1 MRIANSSKAVTGT
14 SLLAGILLLAYC
26 TKDDHGNPH
35 NPPNKQIE
43 WKDHSSTPAFIKKL
57 SGFENVGVYTLISS
71 DDTLPQ
77 SPQYI
82 FGGSADGAGLVK
94 QGDNYVMLV
103 NQEDN
108 YSVSRITLDKTFK
121 PVKGEYLLNS
131 DGGQWRLCSATM
143 ATPAEHGFGPLY
155 LTCGESNVE
164 GNVHGLDPLAPA
176 GNPSVGH
183 ELKALGY
190 RSAENAVPL
199 PKKTYPGKT
208 AIVIGEDADDASGGQ
223 VFLYLANST
232 GDLQN
237 GNQYMLRRTDGN
249 QRETDMTAGATYDVE
264 FAQYDKTLTGKEVA
278 DLTDQLKAIKFG
290 RVEDVDYRKGS
301 ADNGREIYFTVTGQD
316 KSGVN
321 ADASRTMYGRVYRL
335 RLDANN
341 PLKGKLEVILDG
353 DDNKGIAT
361 AFQNPDNICATENYV
376 YIQEDSNGYGTED
389 HDAYVYQYTISSKQL
404 KPVFE
409 LNHFRDTPNG
419 TRYGGTGSKFGSW
432 EYGALVDISDVIGVP
447 DAFTLCIQPHTWRGD
462 RYKGADGG
470 AKRSSENQAS
480 EVVYIKGLPR

>member
-1 MRIANSSKAVTGT
+1 MRTVNFSKAVPGT

-26 TKDDHGNPH
+26 TKDNHGNPDT
-35 NPPNKQIE
+35 PNTKIE
-43 WKDHSSTPAFIKKL
+43 WKNHSATPALIKKL
-57 SGFENVGVYTLISS
+57 SGFENVDVYTLISS
-71 DDTLPQ
+71 DDTLKQ
-77 SPQYI
+77 SPRFV

-103 NQEDN
+103 NHEDN
-108 YSVSRITLDKTFK
+108 YSVSRITLNNTFT

-164 GNVHGLDPLAPA
+164 GNVHGLDPLAAA
-176 GNPSVGH
+176 GNPAVGH

-237 GNQYMLRRTDGN
+237 GDQYMLRRTDGN
-249 QRETDMTAGATYDVE
+249 QRETDMTVGATYDVE
-264 FAQYDKTLTGKEVA
+264 FAPYDKTLTGKQVA
-278 DLTDQLKAIKFG
+278 DLTDQVKAIKFG

-321 ADASRTMYGRVYRL
+321 ADGSRTMHGRVYRL
-335 RLDANN
+335 RLNAEN

-353 DDNKGIAT
+353 DNDKGPAVD
-361 AFQNPDNICATENYV
+361 FQNPDNICVTENYV
-376 YIQEDSNGYGTED
+376 YVQEDSNGYGTET
-389 HDAYVYQYTISSKQL
+389 HDAYVYQYSITGKQL

-409 LNHFRDTPNG
+409 LNHFRNAPEGIT
-419 TRYGGTGSKFGSW
+419 YGGTGSKFGSW
-432 EYGALVDISDVIGVP
+432 EYGALVDISDLIGVP
-447 DAFTLCIQPHTWRGD
+447 DAFILCIQPHTWRGD
-462 RYKGADGG
+462 RYKGVDGG
-470 AKRSSENQAS
+470 AKRSSENQGS
-480 EVVYIKGLPR
+480 EIVYIKGLAR

>member
-1 MRIANSSKAVTGT
+1 MRTNFSKAVPGT

-26 TKDDHGNPH
+26 KKDDHGPH

-57 SGFENVGVYTLISS
+57 SGFGNVGVYTLISS
-71 DDTLPQ
+71 DDTLSQ
-77 SPQYI
+77 SPGYI

-94 QGDNYVMLV
+94 QGNNYVMLV

-143 ATPAEHGFGPLY
+143 ATPADHGFGPLY

-208 AIVIGEDADDASGGQ
+208 AIVLGEDADDASGGQ

-237 GNQYMLRRTDGN
+237 GDQYMLRRTDGN
-249 QRETDMTAGATYDVE
+249 QRETDMTVGASYDVE
-264 FAQYDKTLTGKEVA
+264 FTPYDKTLTGKLVA

-301 ADNGREIYFTVTGQD
+301 AEAGREIYFTVTGQD
-316 KSGVN
+316 RSGVN
-321 ADASRTMYGRVYRL
+321 ADGSRTMYGRVYRL
-335 RLDANN
+335 RLDASN

-353 DDNKGIAT
+353 DDNKGPAA
-361 AFQNPDNICATENYV
+361 AFQNPDNICVTENYV

-389 HDAYVYQYTISSKQL
+389 HDAYVYQYTISNKQL

-462 RYKGADGG
+462 RYKGVDGG

-480 EVVYIKGLPR
+480 EIVYIKGLPR

>member
-1 MRIANSSKAVTGT
+1 MRTVNFSKAVPGT

-26 TKDDHGNPH
+26 TKDNHGNPDT
-35 NPPNKQIE
+35 PNTKIE
-43 WKDHSSTPAFIKKL
+43 WKNHSATPALIKKL

-71 DDTLPQ
+71 DDTLKQ
-77 SPQYI
+77 SPQFV

-94 QGDNYVMLV
+94 EGDNYVMLV
-103 NQEDN
+103 NHEDN
-108 YSVSRITLDKTFK
+108 YSVSRITLDKTFT

-164 GNVHGLDPLAPA
+164 GNVHGLDPLAAA
-176 GNPSVGH
+176 GNPAVGH

-237 GNQYMLRRTDGN
+237 GDQYLLRRTDGN

-264 FAQYDKTLTGKEVA
+264 FTSYDKTLTGKQVA
-278 DLTDQLKAIKFG
+278 DLTDQVKAIKFG

-321 ADASRTMYGRVYRL
+321 ADGSRTMHGRVYRL
-335 RLDANN
+335 RLNADN

-353 DDNKGIAT
+353 DNDKGPAVD
-361 AFQNPDNICATENYV
+361 FQNPDNICVTENYV
-376 YIQEDSNGYGTED
+376 YVQEDSNGYGTET
-389 HDAYVYQYTISSKQL
+389 HDAYVYQYSITGKQL

-409 LNHFRDTPNG
+409 LNHFRNAPEG
-419 TRYGGTGSKFGSW
+419 TTYGGTGSKFGSW
-432 EYGALVDISDVIGVP
+432 EYGALSDISDLIGVP
-447 DAFTLCIQPHTWRGD
+447 DAFILCIQPHTWRGD
-462 RYKGADGG
+462 RYKGVDGG
-470 AKRSSENQAS
+470 AKRSSENQGS
-480 EVVYIKGLPR
+480 EIVYIKGLPR

>member
-1 MRIANSSKAVTGT
+1 MRTVNFSKAVPGT

-26 TKDDHGNPH
+26 TKDNHGNPDT
-35 NPPNKQIE
+35 PNTKIE
-43 WKDHSSTPAFIKKL
+43 WKNHSATPALIKKL

-71 DDTLPQ
+71 DDTLKQ
-77 SPQYI
+77 SPQFV

-94 QGDNYVMLV
+94 EGDNYVMLV
-103 NQEDN
+103 NHEDN
-108 YSVSRITLDKTFK
+108 YSVSRITLDKTFT

-164 GNVHGLDPLAPA
+164 GNVHGLDPLAAA
-176 GNPSVGH
+176 GNPAVGH

-237 GNQYMLRRTDGN
+237 GDQYLLRRTDGN

-264 FAQYDKTLTGKEVA
+264 FTPYDKTLTGKQVA
-278 DLTDQLKAIKFG
+278 DLTDQVKAIKFG

-321 ADASRTMYGRVYRL
+321 ADGSRTMHGRVYRL
-335 RLDANN
+335 RLNADN

-353 DDNKGIAT
+353 DNDKGPAVD
-361 AFQNPDNICATENYV
+361 FQNPDNICVTENYV
-376 YIQEDSNGYGTED
+376 YVQEDSNGYGTET
-389 HDAYVYQYTISSKQL
+389 HDAYVYQYSITGKQL

-409 LNHFRDTPNG
+409 LNHFRNAPEG
-419 TRYGGTGSKFGSW
+419 TTYGGTGSKFGSW
-432 EYGALVDISDVIGVP
+432 EYGALSDISDLIGVP
-447 DAFTLCIQPHTWRGD
+447 DAFILCIQPHTWRGD
-462 RYKGADGG
+462 RYKGVDGG
-470 AKRSSENQAS
+470 AKRSSENQGS
-480 EVVYIKGLPR
+480 EIVYIKGLPR